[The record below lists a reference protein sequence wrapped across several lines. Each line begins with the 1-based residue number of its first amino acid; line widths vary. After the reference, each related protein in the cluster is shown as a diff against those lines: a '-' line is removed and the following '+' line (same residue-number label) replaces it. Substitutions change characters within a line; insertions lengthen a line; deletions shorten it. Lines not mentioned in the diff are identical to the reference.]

1 MMKRATNV
9 WLVVALAAW
18 AVMVVLFWQGLAH
31 GQAASQP
38 AVVAGGFWTWV
49 RDYWWL
55 MPLAINLLSSI
66 ATALKNYPKAE
77 GAAKVIWTI
86 VAFLGNVEFKDGKRP
101 GFVLKSPLTQPALP
115 PAAAAVVAAAAAVAT
130 TAATPAAE
138 AKAAAVATT
147 VPATEPA
154 KAPEP
159 EKKA

>member
-77 GAAKVIWTI
+77 GVAKVLWLI

-101 GFVLKSPLTQPALP
+101 GFVLKAPCMMPALP
-115 PAAAAVVAAAAAVAT
+115 PNGVA
-130 TAATPAAE
+130 PAAP
-138 AKAAAVATT
+138 AVPVSDAGK
-147 VPATEPA
+147 PDAD
-154 KAPEP
+154 
-159 EKKA
+159 KK